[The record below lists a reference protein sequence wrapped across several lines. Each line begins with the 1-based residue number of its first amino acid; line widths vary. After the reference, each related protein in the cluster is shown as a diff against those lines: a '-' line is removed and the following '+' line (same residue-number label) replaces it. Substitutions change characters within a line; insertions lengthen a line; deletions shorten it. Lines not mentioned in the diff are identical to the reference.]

1 MARIISDNDC
11 NRALKQLADGDMAAL
26 SVVYEYTARLIFSL
40 AISLLGNREDAEDV
54 LQDTM
59 LEVSKSAKNYKV
71 GKPKA
76 WVLSIARNCA
86 IDMLKKRGP
95 MSDGVEP
102 SSLDPE
108 LVKLELAD
116 ILNILNDEEKQTVIL
131 HIYGGL
137 SHKEISNMLGI
148 SLAAAQKKYRRA
160 LKKLK
165 QIL

>member
-11 NRALKQLADGDMAAL
+11 NRALKQLAEGDMTAL

-40 AISLLGNREDAEDV
+40 SISLLGNREDAEDV

-86 IDMLKKRGP
+86 IDILRKRCP
-95 MSDGVEP
+95 NTELTELP
-102 SSLDPE
+102 CTDPE
-108 LVKLELAD
+108 LARLELTD
-116 ILNILNDEEKQTVIL
+116 ILNALKDDEKQAVLL

-137 SHKEISNMLGI
+137 SHKDISNMLGI
-148 SLAAAQKKYRRA
+148 SPAAAQKKYRRA
-160 LKKLK
+160 INKLKKL
-165 QIL
+165 L